1 MAPNAPTPDD
11 PVNETLAKALLNT
24 PETYDDFVS
33 SLSGAVTR
41 DVSGSILE
49 KSKSPGSPT
58 YGSFDRAPF
67 APPVSFA
74 TETNFVDETRDGFV
88 PAEVLR
94 LEFSGTATAARRAPR
109 VDQCAASL
117 KAVMCDPSDFW
128 HRQVGREDPTPA
140 MLRDFRNAL
149 KTGDADA
156 SQVAVA
162 LLSKLQSPDA
172 YGSFDVPNEAHRDG
186 ADVAHAT
193 DGDHC
198 GRSFSG
204 ETPCTQVLVDT
215 LTRPEEG
222 GSDTSELTSELTRP
236 ILSGAGVTKNTYGST
251 ARDENENEKDEKKS
265 SLVSP
270 FALDQ
275 TFDYENVE
283 LTHRL
288 AGLSVNSTPASESSP
303 SSSSMR
309 KQSDPNAS
317 PGRASARMRK
327 RARARRAGNE
337 TFEAVTEPFETGTGT
352 IETFEDDDGRRIP
365 AENSQQKEV
374 FKIQCGACSAML
386 KIPNHVRVFRCPECA
401 SKLLAPSSVGNDVQ
415 AESFGP
421 DSKKET
427 LEKTRVENDDVADD
441 TELETELALSL
452 LRKKRLALERHVAF
466 SKSLEDVVLELQK
479 RVPPVVHD
487 ELVGG

>member
-222 GSDTSELTSELTRP
+222 G
-236 ILSGAGVTKNTYGST
+236 
-251 ARDENENEKDEKKS
+251 
-265 SLVSP
+265 
-270 FALDQ
+270 
-275 TFDYENVE
+275 
-283 LTHRL
+283 
-288 AGLSVNSTPASESSP
+288 
-303 SSSSMR
+303 
-309 KQSDPNAS
+309 
-317 PGRASARMRK
+317 
-327 RARARRAGNE
+327 
-337 TFEAVTEPFETGTGT
+337 
-352 IETFEDDDGRRIP
+352 
-365 AENSQQKEV
+365 
-374 FKIQCGACSAML
+374 
-386 KIPNHVRVFRCPECA
+386 
-401 SKLLAPSSVGNDVQ
+401 
-415 AESFGP
+415 
-421 DSKKET
+421 
-427 LEKTRVENDDVADD
+427 
-441 TELETELALSL
+441 
-452 LRKKRLALERHVAF
+452 
-466 SKSLEDVVLELQK
+466 
-479 RVPPVVHD
+479 
-487 ELVGG
+487 